1 MEIICPPRKKL
12 HMTNVGSGV
21 SVYMHAY
28 VSEGIRGREIYFKF
42 KEIFQLKTKL
52 DLQQESHIGRYLYIL
67 YSLSPEFQK
76 SHYCEEE
83 SY

>member
-21 SVYMHAY
+21 SVYRHAY
-28 VSEGIRGREIYFKF
+28 VSEGIRGREIYFKC

-67 YSLSPEFQK
+67 YSLK
-76 SHYCEEE
+76 SRV
-83 SY
+83 SKVTLL